1 MRRMHS
7 IEGSLYIEREQDYAC
22 DSAGMIGDVRF
33 DSRQNPTP
41 APLGTNWSEAALYQF
56 ALFAIKP
63 NRNGASKPPTQGRPG
78 SSVRL

>member
-33 DSRQNPTP
+33 DSRQNRISRHGHK
-41 APLGTNWSEAALYQF
+41 L
-56 ALFAIKP
+56 
-63 NRNGASKPPTQGRPG
+63 R
-78 SSVRL
+78 